1 MLYLKG
7 RKKLLMG
14 CSMSEDIHKLLES
27 QAKIIRD
34 YQKEIERLKGLVEY
48 YKNESCT
55 DSLTNLKNR
64 RAIDDLH
71 GVDVVVLGDIDHF
84 KKINDT
90 YGHDCGDQVL
100 VEISNVLKNCTRNT
114 DHVFRWGGEEFVIFL
129 QGCKV
134 DDGFNKALLWKNK
147 IEELK
152 DKFGFDITMS
162 FGVSDLTNKTMQ
174 EAIKEA
180 DEAMYKSKE
189 TGRNRVTIYQLKRK

>member
-1 MLYLKG
+1 MGEDLY
-7 RKKLLMG
+7 
-14 CSMSEDIHKLLES
+14 KLLEEKE
-27 QAKIIRD
+27 KIIKS
-34 YQKEIERLKGLVEY
+34 YKEEIDKLKELVEY

-64 RAIDDLH
+64 RAIDELQ

-100 VEISNVLKNCTRNT
+100 VEVSNVLKSCIRNT
-114 DHVFRWGGEEFVIFL
+114 DYVFRWGGEEFVIFL

-134 DDGFNKALLWKNK
+134 DDGFNKAVIWKNK

-152 DKFGFDITMS
+152 EVFGFDITMS
-162 FGVSDLTNKTMQ
+162 FGVSDLTDKTMQ

-180 DEAMYKSKE
+180 DAAMYKSKE
-189 TGRNRVTIYQLKRK
+189 TGRNKVTIYQLKRR